1 MRAPF
6 PEIWRAF
13 NLEERAAALRR
24 MPRPLPPLD
33 ERQRTL
39 AEKRL
44 ARWRSQP
51 PFDRPEVFACRLAAT
66 GLSEDEMLWLLGAPA
81 EALASYLPSPSWLTA
96 LGTALERRDGRQVRW
111 PEEAVRAATG
121 SFLRVAEPFVQGA
134 LERLRAGVAEM
145 AEVGGGDSLPFDPE
159 SVDQLLLAD
168 LPFTLLPMLSRVM
181 VLELHAAELEERVEG
196 ETPEARLDELM
207 RELETP
213 EARLTLWRD
222 YPVLARLLAE
232 AVERWAETGL
242 ELLRRLVADWEAIRA
257 AFSPEREPG
266 RLERLETRAGDPHR
280 QGRTVAIAHFASG
293 LRLVYKPKPLTV
305 DRRFQELLGWLNHK
319 DLAPPLRA
327 LTLLDRGTHGW
338 VEHVEACPAGSPEA
352 LRRFYRRQ
360 GSLLALLFALEA
372 TDFHYQNLIAAGEH
386 PVPVDVEALF
396 HARLDGPITREVP
409 DAERQAARGLAFSV
423 LRVGLLPRRRW
434 YAVDGDDEA
443 LDESGLAAP
452 GEPVALRPVPIPEA
466 GGAAGLRIVRRRLPM
481 DRGRHLPKNGDDG
494 GAAPLLTHGDELMQ
508 GFRDAYRL
516 LTRLRPELL
525 ASDGPLSGFAEDEVR
540 LILRSTRV
548 YDAPLAESFHPELL
562 GDALLRDR
570 LFDRLWI
577 ETEERPHLERVLPA
591 EIGAL
596 WRGDIPLF
604 TARPGGR
611 DIWTDEGDRLDGFL
625 HESGLELV
633 RERLA
638 SFCERD
644 LEQQLYFIRAAL
656 ASLAPPDNTGERG
669 SHRRQPAAA
678 REIPGRDE
686 LLDAAAAIGRRLD
699 ALAIRGGSGVTW
711 VGLHAGLD
719 GTLFLDP
726 LPAPLHYGLGGIAV
740 FLSHLAAATGDAG
753 YERLARAAW
762 RTAEDQIRQDRAA
775 LRPIGGFLGWG
786 SLIVTLLHLGVLWN
800 EEERLDEAAALVPE
814 IAARLDEDRDLDILG
829 GTAGALV
836 ALLRLHAAR
845 PAAGALELARRC
857 GKRLLALA
865 RPMSGPIGGGG
876 LRGIAWWSRGSE
888 KLPLTGF
895 SHGAA
900 GIGWA
905 LLELGAATGD
915 VRFLDAALEAFRY
928 ERSIFQPRLGYWP
941 DLRYYDLEG
950 RPLAGRDLP
959 EIFPAWCHGAAGIAL
974 SRVAALRHADLPEL
988 RDDLRQA
995 VRVVLER
1002 GFGHNQSLCHG
1013 DLGNLDILLAAA
1025 RFLDDGELVR
1035 QGGRLAGSILAGA
1048 RRDGWRCGISYGAET
1063 PGLMAGLA
1071 GIGYGLLRLAAP
1083 ETIPSLLLLEMPARP
1098 TAPSAP

>member
-33 ERQRTL
+33 DRQRTL

-51 PFDRPEVFACRLAAT
+51 PFDRHEVFARRLAAA
-66 GLSEDEMLWLLGAPA
+66 GLTEDEMLWLLGAPA
-81 EALASYLPSPSWLTA
+81 ESLAPYLPTPAWLTA
-96 LGTALERRDGRQVRW
+96 VDAALERQDGPPVRW
-111 PEEAVRAATG
+111 PEEAVRAPTG
-121 SFLRVAEPFVQGA
+121 GFLRIAEPFVQGA
-134 LERLRAGVAEM
+134 LERLHAGVTEIA
-145 AEVGGGDSLPFDPE
+145 AGGDPLPFDPE
-159 SVDQLLLAD
+159 SVDRLLLAD
-168 LPFTLLPMLSRVM
+168 LPLTLLPMLSRVM

-207 RELETP
+207 RELEMP
-213 EARLTLWRD
+213 AARLTLWSD

-232 AVERWAETGL
+232 AMERWAESGL
-242 ELLRRLVADWEAIRA
+242 ELLQHLVAGWEMIRA
-257 AFSPEREPG
+257 IFSPGREPG
-266 RLERLETRAGDPHR
+266 LLERLDTRAGDPHR
-280 QGRTVAIAHFASG
+280 QGRTVAILHYSSG
-293 LRLVYKPKPLTV
+293 LNLVYKPKVLAV
-305 DRRFQELLGWLNHK
+305 DRHVQELLVWLNEQG
-319 DLAPPLRA
+319 LEPPLR
-327 LTLLDRGTHGW
+327 TLAILDRGTHGW
-338 VEHVEACPAGSPEA
+338 VEHVEARPAGSPAA
-352 LRRFYRRQ
+352 LQRFYRRQ

-372 TDFHYQNLIAAGEH
+372 TDFHYQNLIADGEH
-386 PVPVDVEALF
+386 PVPVDLEALF
-396 HARLDGPITREVP
+396 HARLDGPINREVP

-434 YAVDGDDEA
+434 YAVDGGEEA
-443 LDESGLAAP
+443 LDESGLAAA
-452 GEPVALRPVPIPEA
+452 GEPLAMLPVPIPEA
-466 GGAAGLRIVRRRLPM
+466 AGGAGLRIVRRRLPM
-481 DRGRHLPKNGDDG
+481 DRGRHLPDNGGDS
-494 GAAPLLTHGDELMQ
+494 GAASLLAHGDELMQ
-508 GFRDAYRL
+508 GFRDTYRL

-525 ASDGPLSGFAEDEVR
+525 APDGPLSRFAEDEVR

-577 ETEERPHLERVLPA
+577 ETDVRPHLERVLPA
-591 EIGAL
+591 EIRAL

-604 TARPGGR
+604 TAHPGGR
-611 DIWTDEGDRLDGFL
+611 EVRTDEGCRLDGFL

-638 SFCERD
+638 SFCESD

-656 ASLAPPDNTGERG
+656 ASLAPTDNGGERG
-669 SHRRQPAAA
+669 SRQLAAA
-678 REIPGRDE
+678 GEMPGRDE
-686 LLDAAAAIGRRLD
+686 ILDAAVAIGCRLD

-711 VGLHAGLD
+711 VGLHTGLD

-753 YERLARAAW
+753 FEHLARGAW
-762 RTAEDQIRQDRAA
+762 STAGEQLRQDRAA

-786 SLIVTLLHLGVLWN
+786 SLIVTLLHLGALWK
-800 EEERLDEAAALVPE
+800 EEALLDEAAGLVAE

-829 GTAGALV
+829 GTAGALA
-836 ALLRLHAAR
+836 ALLRLHVER
-845 PAAGALELARRC
+845 PAAGALDLARCC
-857 GKRLLALA
+857 GERLLELA
-865 RPMSGPIGGGG
+865 RPMDGES
-876 LRGIAWWSRGSE
+876 LRGIAWWSRGSQA
-888 KLPLTGF
+888 LPLTGF
-895 SHGAA
+895 SHGVA

-905 LLELGAATGD
+905 LLELAAATGD
-915 VRFLDAALEAFRY
+915 SRFRRAALDAFEY
-928 ERSIFQPRLGYWP
+928 ERSTFQPRLGNWP

-950 RPLAGRDLP
+950 WPLAGQELP

-1025 RFLDDGELVR
+1025 RFLDDGELAR
-1035 QGGRLAGSILAGA
+1035 QGGRIAGSVLAGA
-1048 RRDGWRCGISYGAET
+1048 QRDGWRCGISYGAET

-1083 ETIPSLLLLEMPARP
+1083 ETVPSLLLLETPARP
-1098 TAPSAP
+1098 TPPSAP